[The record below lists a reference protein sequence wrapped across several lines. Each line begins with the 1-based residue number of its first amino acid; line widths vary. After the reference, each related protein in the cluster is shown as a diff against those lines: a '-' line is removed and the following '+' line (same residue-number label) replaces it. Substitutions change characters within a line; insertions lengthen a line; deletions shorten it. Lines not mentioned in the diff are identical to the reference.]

1 MAALTTT
8 VQTSFFNWEMIR
20 YWIFTWINIVI
31 EAKEQ
36 KLEIKQDI
44 FLKSKA
50 NSKNLGKSQ
59 TL

>member
-20 YWIFTWINIVI
+20 YWILTWINIVI

-50 NSKNLGKSQ
+50 N
-59 TL
+59 